1 MLHLQ
6 YVLRNTY
13 LLDKKICF
21 QNNSDFIVAN
31 WKENVLLE
39 RKCLIMKII

>member
-21 QNNSDFIVAN
+21 QNNLDFIVAN